1 VVDLLRSSSYSL
13 VYFSE
18 ERNGCQLH
26 RRQEK
31 AGGVSTG
38 SMSDF
43 LKHLK
48 GFDFASIGFMVQVRQ
63 KTAHRND
70 TPAERGLKEVQ
81 TENTE
86 LYLSKERECTRI
98 FPM

>member
-18 ERNGCQLH
+18 ERNRLPATQ
-26 RRQEK
+26 K
-31 AGGVSTG
+31 AREGWWSIHWINVKISQA
-38 SMSDF
+38 
-43 LKHLK
+43 
-48 GFDFASIGFMVQVRQ
+48 FDFASIGFMVQVRQ